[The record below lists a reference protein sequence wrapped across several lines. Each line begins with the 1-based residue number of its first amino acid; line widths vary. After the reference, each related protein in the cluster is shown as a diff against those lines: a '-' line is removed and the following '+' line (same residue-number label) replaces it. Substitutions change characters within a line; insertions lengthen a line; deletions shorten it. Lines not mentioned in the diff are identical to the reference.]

1 MARGVTFGWPRS
13 TRAGLLRGWAWL
25 TLPERRDGSGRPAA
39 QWPAHRSAETS
50 ARERRR
56 SRVPGRDCTNVRA
69 AAPDADAGEKAYEGG
84 VHSLSEAGEEGSI
97 PRVLGLSRCGPRLL
111 ERSSGL
117 FCVGVQGVGL
127 GKGGR
132 EVLAEGWFPGAAP
145 ASRVSP
151 PGDPRQT
158 PRAGEGVRRAPR
170 RSAAARLSGAR
181 GRGGMLYRGG
191 AGGQVSEASRLFFAF
206 IFSPFSSSRMA
217 SAPEGDALE
226 GPSAPA
232 SRAKSGGC
240 SASVPGALSDPRRA
254 SVGSWSVWGSARGF
268 EILLRG
274 EASAAGRAQE
284 ASTQGKAASLRRS
297 GGLGAGWGCP
307 GPGTGPEKVTDG
319 PGSSSEIPWVEVR
332 FGAWRRRSPLPGA
345 AGGPVSEIRLRV
357 LFSSLG

>member
-1 MARGVTFGWPRS
+1 M
-13 TRAGLLRGWAWL
+13 
-25 TLPERRDGSGRPAA
+25 
-39 QWPAHRSAETS
+39 
-50 ARERRR
+50 
-56 SRVPGRDCTNVRA
+56 PGRDCTNVRA
-69 AAPDADAGEKAYEGG
+69 AAPDADAGEKAYEDG

-97 PRVLGLSRCGPRLL
+97 PRVLGRCGPRLL
-111 ERSSGL
+111 ERSSGP

-132 EVLAEGWFPGAAP
+132 EVLAEGSP
-145 ASRVSP
+145 A
-151 PGDPRQT
+151 PRQLLEFPLLGT
-158 PRAGEGVRRAPR
+158 VGRPRGGGEGVRRAPR

-217 SAPEGDALE
+217 SAPEGDAFE

-240 SASVPGALSDPRRA
+240 SASGPGALSDPRRA